1 MVKLESEWIDWNGD
15 CEGARKKEEKR
26 RKKKKEPR
34 GWGRGRGMKKYKYEK
49 IWLTGKIRLVMVRE

>member
-26 RKKKKEPR
+26 KKKKNREVEEEEEE
-34 GWGRGRGMKKYKYEK
+34 WKSISMKKYDWSEK
-49 IWLTGKIRLVMVRE
+49 

>member
-26 RKKKKEPR
+26 KKKKNREVEEEEEE
-34 GWGRGRGMKKYKYEK
+34 WKSISMKKYD
-49 IWLTGKIRLVMVRE
+49 WSGK

>member
-26 RKKKKEPR
+26 RKKKKKNWEAEEEEEER
-34 GWGRGRGMKKYKYEK
+34 KSISMKKYDWSEK
-49 IWLTGKIRLVMVRE
+49 